1 MSATTRRFPPWLTKR
16 LPPPGA
22 TDEVREVLNTLGL
35 NTVCRSAHCPN
46 QCECF
51 ARGTATFMIL
61 GATCTRNCRFCAVDH
76 GEPAAL
82 DPEEPRRVAEAAAEL
97 GLRHVVVTSVTRD
110 DLPDGGAG
118 HFAATIAAI
127 RERCDATVEVLTP
140 DFGGSRSA
148 LGRVLAARPEVF
160 NHNVETVP
168 RLYARVRPEADLER
182 SLLVLRL
189 AAEAGLVTKSGL
201 MVGLGEGRGEVLE
214 VLRRLRG
221 AGCRMVTIGQYLRP
235 SPSHL
240 PVARFVPPEEFEEY
254 RKQAEALGFTAVA
267 AGPFVRSSYHA
278 GESYRALAARERN
291 GDKSGALRTSTT

>member
-1 MSATTRRFPPWLTKR
+1 MASRAGPTRTSLGAWPRQPPHWAFATSWSRRSLATTCPT
-16 LPPPGA
+16 GA
-22 TDEVREVLNTLGL
+22 
-35 NTVCRSAHCPN
+35 
-46 QCECF
+46 
-51 ARGTATFMIL
+51 
-61 GATCTRNCRFCAVDH
+61 
-76 GEPAAL
+76 PAI
-82 DPEEPRRVAEAAAEL
+82 
-97 GLRHVVVTSVTRD
+97 S
-110 DLPDGGAG
+110 
-118 HFAATIAAI
+118 
-127 RERCDATVEVLTP
+127 
-140 DFGGSRSA
+140 
-148 LGRVLAARPEVF
+148 VLAARPEVF